1 MGLIKSTGVNRENAT
16 EKDTEQPQHTAN
28 KLVSIVDIVVV
39 AAVVA
44 AIAAVVA
51 AIAAVVAAIA
61 AVVAA
66 IALAAAVSFLFL

>member
-16 EKDTEQPQHTAN
+16 EKDTEQPQQHTAN

-61 AVVAA
+61 
-66 IALAAAVSFLFL
+66 LAAAVSFLFL

>member
-1 MGLIKSTGVNRENAT
+1 MGLIKSTGVNRETAT

-61 AVVAA
+61 
-66 IALAAAVSFLFL
+66 LAAAVSFLFL